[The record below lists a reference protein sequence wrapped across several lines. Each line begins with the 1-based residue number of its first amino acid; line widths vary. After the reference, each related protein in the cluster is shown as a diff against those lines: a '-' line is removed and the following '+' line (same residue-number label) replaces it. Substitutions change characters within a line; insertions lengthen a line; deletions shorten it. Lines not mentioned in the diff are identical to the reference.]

1 MTSQLDVARG
11 REIVARWCNL
21 AERRLDYLTELFET
35 GRWRRFYGEHAF
47 LENIRDAK
55 AAVEAWRDLVAREG
69 SRDNRAIDLSWLG
82 RGRTALPQNEF
93 RRDLGHLPR
102 IAEIPIDRL
111 QEISIAPEDDDVASE
126 IHSAEPPAEDAF
138 AAVLDRATIAA
149 RYPLLRNTL

>member
-1 MTSQLDVARG
+1 MTSELDVARG

-35 GRWRRFYGEHAF
+35 GRWRRFYSEHAF
-47 LENIRDAK
+47 LENIRQAK

-102 IAEIPIDRL
+102 IAEIPIDPP
-111 QEISIAPEDDDVASE
+111 QEISIAPEDDDVVSE
-126 IHSAEPPAEDAF
+126 IHSAEPLAEDAF
-138 AAVLDRATIAA
+138 AAVLDLAAIAA